1 MKPGI
6 TLQAITSLPSVR
18 TTKKLKATAT
28 RSVPFIILDDFCS
41 VSRKFILS
49 TRFHFSFLL
58 HNEET
63 LLSLSLSVLLALCWR
78 IGGYSRNDGLERW
91 KLVNEQQQGTYIGT

>member
-41 VSRKFILS
+41 VSKIYLVYELS
-49 TRFHFSFLL
+49 SFLL